1 MAVLEALS
9 GPHGD
14 QVRSLLETSH
24 PYADAVVNDV
34 IEIVRA
40 GGHVDA
46 SLAEASRH
54 LELASGALSRVPD
67 SDAREILEGLGDYL
81 LGRVGA
87 ARAT

>member
-1 MAVLEALS
+1 
-9 GPHGD
+9 
-14 QVRSLLETSH
+14 VRSLLETSH